1 MDLTE
6 ISYVDVHRIVQVLQE
21 SLSIP
26 GTDIYLVYR
35 SSQTS
40 GYMSTILIQLTADDV
55 PQDLVVVH
63 LRIIVEGLV
72 YERMFEADPHLRYR
86 FTWDRRNAYNQ
97 KVYGIVTA
105 NGRLVVMSLLST
117 VYGSELSRNK
127 FIRLVKQY
135 KVENSYITTK
145 TSMP

>member
-1 MDLTE
+1 M
-6 ISYVDVHRIVQVLQE
+6 RVQVLQE

-40 GYMSTILIQLTADDV
+40 GYMSTILIQLTADHV
-55 PQDLVVVH
+55 PDELVTVH

-72 YERMFEADPHLRYR
+72 FERVFEADPQLRYR

-105 NGRLVVMSLLST
+105 SGQLPEAISILLLFRP
-117 VYGSELSRNK
+117 LSSPFPR
-127 FIRLVKQY
+127 
-135 KVENSYITTK
+135 
-145 TSMP
+145 

>member
-1 MDLTE
+1 MSSHSRSGQSPATKRVL
-6 ISYVDVHRIVQVLQE
+6 VHWRYCVQVLQE

-40 GYMSTILIQLTADDV
+40 GYMSTILIQLTPDQL
-55 PQDLVVVH
+55 PEDLVIVH

-72 YERMFEADPHLRYR
+72 FERVFEADANLRYR

-105 NGRLVVMSLLST
+105 NGEILVYVMQLD
-117 VYGSELSRNK
+117 VVA
-127 FIRLVKQY
+127 F
-135 KVENSYITTK
+135 
-145 TSMP
+145 

>member
-1 MDLTE
+1 V
-6 ISYVDVHRIVQVLQE
+6 IVSSVINSYITLITLCHLCVIDVQVLQE

-40 GYMSTILIQLTADDV
+40 GYMSTILIQLTPAQL
-55 PQDLVVVH
+55 PEDLVIVH

-72 YERMFEADPHLRYR
+72 FERVFEADPNLRYR

-105 NGRLVVMSLLST
+105 NGEIIVCVVFA
-117 VYGSELSRNK
+117 V
-127 FIRLVKQY
+127 
-135 KVENSYITTK
+135 
-145 TSMP
+145 

>member
-1 MDLTE
+1 MF
-6 ISYVDVHRIVQVLQE
+6 QVLQE

-40 GYMSTILIQLTADDV
+40 GYMSTIVIQLTPDQL
-55 PQDLVVVH
+55 PEGLVIVR
-63 LRIIVEGLV
+63 LRIVVEGLV
-72 YERMFEADPHLRYR
+72 FERVFEADPNLRYR

-105 NGRLVVMSLLST
+105 NGEMRLCFVLCPWGETPKFLGRPVPNPSLHFLPPPSYLS
-117 VYGSELSRNK
+117 SPFRSLPCPP
-127 FIRLVKQY
+127 FPCLHL
-135 KVENSYITTK
+135 
-145 TSMP
+145 